1 MSLRLAVFIACSL
14 GLSASLAT
22 AGTVTSNP
30 VSLQDGS
37 CPTSNPSDGS
47 TAHALYEYQITQSGT
62 VLGIKLLYADVK
74 PAERRTALLA
84 QFQACLAGWRFRPA
98 TVDGAPAA
106 ALMKASFHRLPPA
119 PAAGPEV
126 RLPGGA
132 ILSVASLSQ
141 IRAAT
146 FAFTETLLAGKGYLE
161 ARGDGWF
168 LRTDLPRTTFDD
180 IQRALEFA
188 RAAFSE
194 AFPGRAD
201 QPASADQPG
210 PQDVTIVLFKDQE
223 KYQELSAFDNLIPDR
238 APVAGQYN
246 PQLKIIYAAQGNQ
259 PMPIFSRLIAHEAT
273 HHFAQLRLA
282 RPGSYMPTWLNEG
295 VAEFVQSMKMAKP
308 GKIRLDALDRGT
320 VEQPAA
326 IVTRDDTMSGEWV
339 WVKNADESLHL
350 LAENLGEVDLEALL
364 NGALDRHFRDN
375 EMKVHYAVSW
385 LVVHT
390 LLTGEGGRYRDA
402 FRAWAT
408 STGTERNAS
417 TLGAGLGITM
427 PELRRLLEK
436 HLKEIQ

>member
-1 MSLRLAVFIACSL
+1 MSLRFALSIACSL

-37 CPTSNPSDGS
+37 CPSSNPSDGS

-74 PAERRTALLA
+74 PPERRAALLA

-106 ALMKASFHRLPPA
+106 ALMKASFHRLQ

-132 ILSVASLSQ
+132 IISVAALSQ

-146 FAFTETLLAGKGYLE
+146 LAFTETLLAGKGYLE
-161 ARGDGWF
+161 TRGDGWL
-168 LRTDLPRTTFDD
+168 LRTDLPKTTFDD
-180 IQRALEFA
+180 IQRALDFA

-201 QPASADQPG
+201 RPASADQPG
-210 PQDVTIVLFKDQE
+210 PQDVTIILFKDQE

-246 PQLKIIYAAQGNQ
+246 PQMKIIYAAQGDQ
-259 PMPIFSRLIAHEAT
+259 PMPIFSRLIAHETT

-282 RPGSYMPTWLNEG
+282 RPDSYVPIWLNEG
-295 VAEFVQSMKMAKP
+295 IAEFVGSIKMAKP
-308 GKIRLDALDRGT
+308 GKIRLDALDRGIIS
-320 VEQPAA
+320 QPAA
-326 IVTRDDTMSGEWV
+326 ILTRDDTLSGERV
-339 WVKNADESLHL
+339 WLKNAEESIHL
-350 LAENLGEVDLEALL
+350 LAENLGEVDLEALF

-375 EMKVHYAVSW
+375 EMRVHYAVSW
-385 LVVHT
+385 LVVHS

-402 FRAWAT
+402 FRVWAT
-408 STGTERNAS
+408 NTGAERNAA
-417 TLGAGLGITM
+417 TLGAALGITM